1 MTMGISGA
9 CMDHCRKQK
18 SMPQEKQRKK
28 EPGTELSEI
37 AKRIKN
43 KDTRPKSEGD
53 SRAGM
58 PYIRTT

>member
-1 MTMGISGA
+1 ML
-9 CMDHCRKQK
+9 
-18 SMPQEKQRKK
+18 QEKRRKK

>member
-1 MTMGISGA
+1 
-9 CMDHCRKQK
+9 
-18 SMPQEKQRKK
+18 MPQEKRRKK

-43 KDTRPKSEGD
+43 KDTRPRVTLGL
-53 SRAGM
+53 RAGM